1 MCPYFYLLNARRD
14 FFIDWQATHEYH
26 SKHCMAWLITIWLY
40 FPISCQD
47 DKIENRYS
55 PSPDLLAM
63 SSHVTLQIS
72 ISEMAH
78 GMQFCRKVQK
88 TDHHPKARL
97 LTYVALFFK
106 MTGLASMLSAAAS
119 DTQKLSCYIS
129 PTPPHYFIAVPEK
142 AAPGPVK
149 PISNSAPWVFLR
161 ALSTSQ
167 GSSSDKL
174 LAQEQSFLTWASG
187 LTAKLRE

>member
-106 MTGLASMLSAAAS
+106 NDWPCFHAFSSSLWHTEI
-119 DTQKLSCYIS
+119 KLLHFPH
-129 PTPPHYFIAVPEK
+129 PTPLLYC
-142 AAPGPVK
+142 
-149 PISNSAPWVFLR
+149 R
-161 ALSTSQ
+161 ARKGSTR
-167 GSSSDKL
+167 
-174 LAQEQSFLTWASG
+174 ASE
-187 LTAKLRE
+187 TY